1 MFMWCFEVSQM
12 DAFILF
18 CLTRDAGTKTVPLI
32 EFKKLLI
39 TELIIKANKIPP
51 NQKMHRIKKPTG
63 DVVRTMQLAHSV
75 VWYPDDRICAA
86 CSTP

>member
-51 NQKMHRIKKPTG
+51 NSSK
-63 DVVRTMQLAHSV
+63 
-75 VWYPDDRICAA
+75 
-86 CSTP
+86 

>member
-18 CLTRDAGTKTVPLI
+18 CLTRDAGTKPVPLI

-51 NQKMHRIKKPTG
+51 NSSKSKN
-63 DVVRTMQLAHSV
+63 A
-75 VWYPDDRICAA
+75 
-86 CSTP
+86 